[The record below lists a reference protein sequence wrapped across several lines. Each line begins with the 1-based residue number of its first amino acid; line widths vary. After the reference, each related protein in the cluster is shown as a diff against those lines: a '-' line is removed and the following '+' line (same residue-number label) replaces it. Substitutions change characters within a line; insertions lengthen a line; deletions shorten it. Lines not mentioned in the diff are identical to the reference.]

1 MYNILKFSNGA
12 TIYQYAG
19 KVRRHVDQISDE
31 DMVEIAKDFLSRLQD
46 AAALLKEQD
55 DLIEDA
61 HFKGYCEGYDA
72 RTMEQNEDLI

>member
-1 MYNILKFSNGA
+1 MADRQKIIESLNGLKEILKLQRDIQGYGA
-12 TIYQYAG
+12 FIG
-19 KVRRHVDQISDE
+19 V
-31 DMVEIAKDFLSRLQD
+31 VED

-61 HFKGYCEGYDA
+61 HFKGYCEGYDT